1 MTEQIDNAVIIF
13 IALITFAVVAFVAE
27 KIVELFSRLKR

>member
-13 IALITFAVVAFVAE
+13 FVLITFAVVAFVCE

>member
-1 MTEQIDNAVIIF
+1 MQTIDNAVIIF

-27 KIVELFSRLKR
+27 KVVELFSRLKR